1 MTLVRELFIIFIV
14 EPVSTLHF
22 VTDHFTSN
30 STPNVVNYEFL
41 KACLVAFKIFIHAQT
56 PYFMSLML
64 DPRQCDPAKNLSK
77 ILRFRFT

>member
-30 STPNVVNYEFL
+30 FTPNIVNCEFL
-41 KACLVAFKIFIHAQT
+41 KACLVAFEFSSILCELDAR
-56 PYFMSLML
+56 PYLASV
-64 DPRQCDPAKNLSK
+64 SH
-77 ILRFRFT
+77 